1 MNKLSLFISIILLS
15 IALTYSQENPVR
27 YMQNTNMLKVGGN
40 FLRDSYLS
48 PLKYGGVSV
57 GYGFESYRFLSAGDH
72 SLILRDAGDISFDFD
87 DNPAKNASFW
97 GIGVN
102 FSINPMWKIVG
113 NLPFS
118 IYAGPGVR
126 AFLGGLYCTRNGNN
140 PASLKLGAD
149 IEGMV
154 LATYR
159 LKWESCPILA
169 SVSWQTSLLGTTF
182 STQYGESYYELF
194 MIREGSGVAK
204 GMNFTIPSKAWYNE
218 INLNFDFPIKNIM
231 TLRAGYQL
239 SNYNTNI
246 NHLHTS
252 KLMQS
257 FVIGF
262 TRHLN
267 VIKGK
272 AAVEKK
278 NAELIF

>member
-1 MNKLSLFISIILLS
+1 MTKLSLLISFILASVMLS
-15 IALTYSQENPVR
+15 YSQESPTR

-40 FLRDSYLS
+40 FLKDSYLS
-48 PLKYGGVSV
+48 PLKYGGVSL
-57 GYGFESYRFLSAGDH
+57 GYGFESYRILSSEDH
-72 SLILRDAGDISFDFD
+72 SVILRDAGDIYFDLD
-87 DNPAKNASFW
+87 DNPAKNANFW
-97 GIGVN
+97 GMGVN
-102 FSINPMWKIVG
+102 FSINPLWKIA
-113 NLPFS
+113 NKSPFS
-118 IYAGPGVR
+118 LYAGPGIR

-140 PASLKLGAD
+140 PASLKLGVD

-154 LATYR
+154 MAAYR
-159 LKWESCPILA
+159 FKWESCPILA
-169 SVSWQTSLLGTTF
+169 SVSWQTSLLGTSF

-218 INLNFDFPIKNIM
+218 INLNFDIPIKNIM
-231 TLRAGYQL
+231 TLRTGYQL
-239 SNYNTNI
+239 TNYNTNI

-252 KLMQS
+252 RLMQS

-272 AAVEKK
+272 AALERK
-278 NAELIF
+278 NADLIF